1 MIKINGIFLFQ
12 FLVLKYVQNK
22 DVFMRY
28 YKVYLI
34 RRLILDILV
43 DNEKEENMVEWLRV
57 SNYYIG
63 RLLLIV
69 IRYNRGIVDF
79 VLDNN
84 FARQYF
90 FYVQQFL
97 QKNCQYYFIIFVI
110 QKSNFDDEEQSN
122 IVIRCIYDI
131 IFRKWVCLLIT

>member
-1 MIKINGIFLFQ
+1 MYIYMIKINGIFFFQ

-57 SNYYIG
+57 SNYYIVK
-63 RLLLIV
+63 LLLIV
-69 IRYNRGIVDF
+69 IR
-79 VLDNN
+79 
-84 FARQYF
+84 
-90 FYVQQFL
+90 
-97 QKNCQYYFIIFVI
+97 
-110 QKSNFDDEEQSN
+110 
-122 IVIRCIYDI
+122 
-131 IFRKWVCLLIT
+131 

>member
-1 MIKINGIFLFQ
+1 
-12 FLVLKYVQNK
+12 
-22 DVFMRY
+22 MRY

-84 FARQYF
+84 FAR
-90 FYVQQFL
+90 
-97 QKNCQYYFIIFVI
+97 
-110 QKSNFDDEEQSN
+110 
-122 IVIRCIYDI
+122 
-131 IFRKWVCLLIT
+131 

>member
-1 MIKINGIFLFQ
+1 
-12 FLVLKYVQNK
+12 
-22 DVFMRY
+22 MRY

-57 SNYYIG
+57 SNYYIVK
-63 RLLLIV
+63 LLLIV

-84 FARQYF
+84 FAR
-90 FYVQQFL
+90 
-97 QKNCQYYFIIFVI
+97 
-110 QKSNFDDEEQSN
+110 
-122 IVIRCIYDI
+122 
-131 IFRKWVCLLIT
+131 

>member
-57 SNYYIG
+57 SNYYIVK
-63 RLLLIV
+63 LLLIV

-90 FYVQQFL
+90 FLCIVV
-97 QKNCQYYFIIFVI
+97 FVE
-110 QKSNFDDEEQSN
+110 KLLVLFYN
-122 IVIRCIYDI
+122 IRYL
-131 IFRKWVCLLIT
+131 KK

>member
-1 MIKINGIFLFQ
+1 
-12 FLVLKYVQNK
+12 
-22 DVFMRY
+22 MRY

-57 SNYYIG
+57 SNYYIVK
-63 RLLLIV
+63 LLFIV

-84 FARQYF
+84 FAR
-90 FYVQQFL
+90 
-97 QKNCQYYFIIFVI
+97 
-110 QKSNFDDEEQSN
+110 
-122 IVIRCIYDI
+122 
-131 IFRKWVCLLIT
+131 

>member
-57 SNYYIG
+57 SNYYIVK
-63 RLLLIV
+63 LLLIV

-84 FARQYF
+84 FVRQYF
-90 FYVQQFL
+90 FLCIVV
-97 QKNCQYYFIIFVI
+97 FVE
-110 QKSNFDDEEQSN
+110 KLLVLFYN
-122 IVIRCIYDI
+122 IRYL
-131 IFRKWVCLLIT
+131 KK

>member
-1 MIKINGIFLFQ
+1 
-12 FLVLKYVQNK
+12 
-22 DVFMRY
+22 MRY

-84 FARQYF
+84 FARKYF
-90 FYVQQFL
+90 FLCIVV
-97 QKNCQYYFIIFVI
+97 FVE
-110 QKSNFDDEEQSN
+110 KLLVLFYN
-122 IVIRCIYDI
+122 IRYL
-131 IFRKWVCLLIT
+131 KK

>member
-1 MIKINGIFLFQ
+1 
-12 FLVLKYVQNK
+12 
-22 DVFMRY
+22 MRY

-57 SNYYIG
+57 SNYYIVK
-63 RLLLIV
+63 LLLIV

-84 FARQYF
+84 FVRWYF
-90 FYVQQFL
+90 FLCIVV
-97 QKNCQYYFIIFVI
+97 FVE
-110 QKSNFDDEEQSN
+110 KLLVLFYN
-122 IVIRCIYDI
+122 IRYL
-131 IFRKWVCLLIT
+131 KK

>member
-1 MIKINGIFLFQ
+1 
-12 FLVLKYVQNK
+12 
-22 DVFMRY
+22 MRY

-84 FARQYF
+84 FARLYF
-90 FYVQQFL
+90 FLCIVV
-97 QKNCQYYFIIFVI
+97 FVE
-110 QKSNFDDEEQSN
+110 KLLVLFYN
-122 IVIRCIYDI
+122 IRYL
-131 IFRKWVCLLIT
+131 KK